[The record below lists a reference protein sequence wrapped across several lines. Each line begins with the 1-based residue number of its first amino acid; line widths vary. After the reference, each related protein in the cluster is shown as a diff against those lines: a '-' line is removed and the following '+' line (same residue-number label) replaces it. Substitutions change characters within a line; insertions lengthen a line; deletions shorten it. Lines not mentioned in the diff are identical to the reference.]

1 MLEKKSVV
9 SLKCSDIVSDQNV
22 KLVGHIQNLVGQ
34 CPMTDCY
41 FQLWNIVKEGKPRF
55 LFWLLNSNEQATVA
69 HVGKHPNWGILKV
82 FEADIFV
89 SWDGMILNLEIWN
102 TSVGYHYYMA

>member
-1 MLEKKSVV
+1 MLIKYSANNLSKQVSQIDYMLEKKSVV

-41 FQLWNIVKEGKPRF
+41 FQLCIYIYLKTPKYENI
-55 LFWLLNSNEQATVA
+55 NISNY
-69 HVGKHPNWGILKV
+69 K
-82 FEADIFV
+82 
-89 SWDGMILNLEIWN
+89 
-102 TSVGYHYYMA
+102 

>member
-1 MLEKKSVV
+1 MLIKYSANNLSKQVSQIDYMLEKKSVV

-41 FQLWNIVKEGKPRF
+41 FQLWTVFRTSGYTSECFTIALAAACKFAVPNI
-55 LFWLLNSNEQATVA
+55 
-69 HVGKHPNWGILKV
+69 
-82 FEADIFV
+82 
-89 SWDGMILNLEIWN
+89 
-102 TSVGYHYYMA
+102 